1 MAKNSESLKKM
12 TMKRE
17 FRHWQ
22 KWECFQAG
30 FYAASGPAEKTH
42 EDCERAYA
50 DILGN
55 VEWFRRAAFRVMNE
69 WPESCA
75 HFLSNDGMNRVAW
88 LGQASVCIETGVPS
102 RYKYSFLFMTQE
114 RQEAANN
121 VARRA
126 IRWWED
132 NRRKRPALFENVDEQ
147 GLSGRNS

>member
-1 MAKNSESLKKM
+1 M

-17 FRHWQ
+17 FRHWE

-30 FYAASGPAEKTH
+30 FYAATGPAGKTH

-75 HFLSNDGMNRVAW
+75 HFLSNEGLNRVAW

-102 RYKYSFLFMTQE
+102 RYKYSFLLMTQE
-114 RQEAANN
+114 KQEVANN

-132 NRRKRPALFENVDEQ
+132 NRRKRPALFENVDGQ
-147 GLSGRNS
+147 GLSGRDS